1 MKKLVLM
8 FSLIG
13 FCVFGQEKIPNEF
26 TYDEYLGIVKKYNP
40 LVKIADLEIS
50 KSQANLMKARGSFD
64 PKIDID
70 FSKKEYAGT
79 EYYSIFNGGFKI
91 PTWYGVE
98 IKAGFDD
105 NDGYYLNP
113 QNKTPTQGLTALG
126 ISVPIGQS
134 LLINERMADLSKAKI
149 QIQLSLSERK
159 LQAIAVLYDASLA
172 YFNWKKS
179 YEEVVMYEKYSANA
193 EKRLKGIHTLIKQGD
208 KPAIDSVEAGIITKT
223 RLLNLEDSKLKL
235 NKSRLE
241 LSNFLWLENNIPFEL
256 TEDMIPEEKL
266 ELTIQETLNTNN
278 FTQTALDTTNHPKIN
293 AMQNK
298 LELLN
303 VDKKLKANK
312 LLPKINI
319 GYAYLSEPNNFS
331 NYQFED
337 YKFAV
342 DFSYPL
348 FLRKER
354 GDLKIAKYKIQEY
367 EFALDVEKL
376 ELSNKIN
383 AQKVE
388 IQSLIKQQKLINSL
402 VNDNLTMVNAE
413 ERLFSIGESSL
424 FLINTRENNLVSAQ
438 LAKINL
444 ENRFYISNSM
454 LFKIM
459 ANPD

>member
-1 MKKLVLM
+1 MKKLLLL
-8 FSLIG
+8 FLLFG
-13 FCVFGQEKIPNEF
+13 FIVYGQEKAPDQL

-40 LVKIADLEIS
+40 LVKIANLEIS

-79 EYYSIFNGGFKI
+79 EYYSIFSSGFKI
-91 PTWYGVE
+91 PTWYGIE

-105 NDGYYLNP
+105 NQGVYLDP
-113 QNKTPTQGLTALG
+113 QNKTPNQGLTSLG

-149 QIQLSLSERK
+149 QLQLSLAERK
-159 LQAIAVLYDASLA
+159 LQAIAVLYDASIA

-179 YEEVVMYEKYSANA
+179 YEEVVMYEKYSSNA
-193 EKRLKGIHTLIKQGD
+193 EKRLKGIQSLIKQGD
-208 KPAIDSVEAGIITKT
+208 KPAIDSVEAGIISKT
-223 RLLNLEDSKLKL
+223 RQLNLEDSKLKL

-241 LSNFLWLENNIPFEL
+241 LSNYLWLENNIPLEL
-256 TEDMIPEEKL
+256 TDDIIPEEKL
-266 ELTIQETLNTNN
+266 ELTIQETLKTND
-278 FTQTALDTTNHPKIN
+278 FTQTALDTVNHPKIN
-293 AMQNK
+293 ALQNK

-312 LLPKINI
+312 LLPKINV
-319 GYAYLSEPNNFS
+319 GYSYLSEPNNFS
-331 NYQFED
+331 NYKLDD
-337 YKFAV
+337 YKFGL

-354 GDLKIAKYKIQEY
+354 GDLKIAKFKIQEY

-376 ELSNKIN
+376 ELNNKIE
-383 AQKVE
+383 AQKNE
-388 IQSLIKQQKLINSL
+388 IESLIKQQKIIYSL
-402 VNDNLTMVNAE
+402 VNDNMTMLKAE

-438 LAKINL
+438 LAEINL
-444 ENRFYISNSM
+444 ENRFYVSNSM